1 MEMHVCDHLRPVEDY
16 LQSLGRKITSSGQ
29 PWTQNCRF
37 WVYFDAVLDCEAL
50 KKKFALPDVV
60 EIDGNDDPRSG
71 RERGLVCTADH
82 DAVMGF
88 HPLDKP
94 EAPPLT

>member
-1 MEMHVCDHLRPVEDY
+1 VEKHVCDHLRPVEDH
-16 LQSLGRKITSSGQ
+16 LRALGRKVTADGQ
-29 PWTQNCRF
+29 VWSQNCRY

-50 KKKFALPDVV
+50 VKKFSLPSFV
-60 EIDGNDDPRSG
+60 EISQNDDPRSG
-71 RERGLVCTADH
+71 REKGLFCGTDL

-94 EAPPLT
+94 DAPPLG

>member
-1 MEMHVCDHLRPVEDY
+1 VEKHVCDHLRPVEDY
-16 LQSLGRKITSSGQ
+16 LRSRSLKITGSGQ
-29 PWTQNCRF
+29 VWTQNCRF
-37 WVYFDAVLDCEAL
+37 WIYFDAVLDCKAL

-60 EIDGNDDPRSG
+60 EIGQNDDPRSG

-88 HPLDKP
+88 HPLDRP
-94 EAPPLT
+94 NAAPVS

>member
-1 MEMHVCDHLRPVEDY
+1 VEKHVCDHLRPVEDR
-16 LQSLGRKITSSGQ
+16 LRALGRKITSSGQ
-29 PWTQNCRF
+29 PWTQNCRY
-37 WVYFDAVLDCEAL
+37 WVYFDAVLDCEGL
-50 KKKFALPDVV
+50 KKRFALPAVV

-88 HPLDKP
+88 HPLDRP
-94 EAPPLT
+94 GVAPLS